1 MFGAEDEYQE
11 RIEYLEKEIKR
22 LTSTSIENRDRTA
35 FPMGELINHGEHP
48 VNCKG
53 FDKREYISTHILAGM
68 MQSCRHE
75 EEHLHYA
82 IQAVAYA
89 DALLE
94 ALSKP

>member
-1 MFGAEDEYQE
+1 MFGTEDEYLE
-11 RIEYLEKEIKR
+11 RIEQLEKEIKR
-22 LTSTSIENRDRTA
+22 LKSTSIENRDRTA
-35 FPMGELINHGEHP
+35 FPMGELINYGEHH
-48 VNCKG
+48 VNCKVLN
-53 FDKREYISTHILAGM
+53 KREYMATNILSGM
-68 MQSCRHE
+68 MPSCRHE